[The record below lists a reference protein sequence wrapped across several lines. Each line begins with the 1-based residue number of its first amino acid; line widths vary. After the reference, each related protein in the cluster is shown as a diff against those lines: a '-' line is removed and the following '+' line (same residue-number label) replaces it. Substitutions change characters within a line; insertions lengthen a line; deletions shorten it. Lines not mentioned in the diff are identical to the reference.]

1 MQIAY
6 MKQKIFDKID
16 KIVYDIFC
24 TKDLLNLKEDFIKR
38 ECNFDTGNVF
48 SRGA

>member
-1 MQIAY
+1 

-24 TKDLLNLKEDFIKR
+24 TKDLLNLK
-38 ECNFDTGNVF
+38 
-48 SRGA
+48 RGFYQKGV

>member
-24 TKDLLNLKEDFIKR
+24 TKDLLNLKRFIESKKIY
-38 ECNFDTGNVF
+38 
-48 SRGA
+48 